1 MGKNVQQNEIGDT
14 RERRK
19 NTREQGGRKSSL
31 REEIRG
37 TTGVP
42 RATEE
47 EGERERKYVTP
58 PNDPG
63 ANGAR
68 YAGGGRGG
76 RREMEAE

>member
-47 EGERERKYVTP
+47 EGGRKKERENT
-58 PNDPG
+58 
-63 ANGAR
+63 
-68 YAGGGRGG
+68 
-76 RREMEAE
+76 